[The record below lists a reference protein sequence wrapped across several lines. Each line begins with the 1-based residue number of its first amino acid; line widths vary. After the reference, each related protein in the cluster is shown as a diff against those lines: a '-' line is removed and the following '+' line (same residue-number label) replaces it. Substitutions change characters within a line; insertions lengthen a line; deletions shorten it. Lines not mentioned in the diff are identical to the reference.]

1 VGGASRFSLKAAPVM
16 TYPHGVY
23 RGPDHETKISW
34 SPWSAT
40 MGTDARAPAAAAKP
54 LWAAG
59 YHLVGVTL
67 AAGAQAPIGF
77 AISTPV
83 GASPMSSTAGVAVP
97 TARRV

>member
-1 VGGASRFSLKAAPVM
+1 VVAVVGDDGDRRASTGRRGKTPV
-16 TYPHGVY
+16 G
-23 RGPDHETKISW
+23 S
-34 SPWSAT
+34 
-40 MGTDARAPAAAAKP
+40 
-54 LWAAG
+54 G